1 VLILLNSSFGLG
13 YKSKEEFREPTAEGH
28 SVDWLTA
35 IRSLCSTMQE
45 TTENIIWSLRKGELI
60 REQMIK
66 FVDVFFLNKIMNY
79 RVRVKII
86 NFIASANGH
95 KVSVQEEWGMCSS
108 ELILSSRERRKQINQ
123 NQTVSLRY
131 KCFL

>member
-1 VLILLNSSFGLG
+1 
-13 YKSKEEFREPTAEGH
+13 
-28 SVDWLTA
+28 
-35 IRSLCSTMQE
+35 MQE